1 MSSNATNSAAAED
14 GQGGGK
20 SVLPSAATYAATT
33 RSRSASVSSISAAAL
48 SKSATSQVSTA
59 STLAPPS
66 SDTSLTT
73 APPLDT
79 PSLHLPPP
87 LTAAAQMAA
96 SPAKSWLHV
105 ETAILPYGKTVLG
118 WTAAPDP
125 SSLLKDGCL
134 LQANADV
141 STANPTVT
149 SRSRSSSATS
159 QALPDSKLASPS
171 SITTTAPP
179 PSLATTY
186 FHLPPPSQGAAQVAV
201 PQVAAASTTMTLL
214 QVEMAILPYG
224 NTASTTFAL
233 PSTDAPLSSDLASL
247 ASLPMPPLP
256 QQRTPPKLE
265 RISKVL
271 TCNPYVAHK
280 AAQLYESDALHSDAF
295 SLHLLSKLGS

>member
-1 MSSNATNSAAAED
+1 MSSNASTSAAAED

-20 SVLPSAATYAATT
+20 LVLPSAATYAATT
-33 RSRSASVSSISAAAL
+33 RSRSASVSSISAATL

-66 SDTSLTT
+66 FDTSLTT
-73 APPLDT
+73 APPLA
-79 PSLHLPPP
+79 SSAPP
-87 LTAAAQMAA
+87 LTAAAQVAA
-96 SPAKSWLHV
+96 NPAISWLHV
-105 ETAILPYGKTVLG
+105 QTAILPHGTTVLG
-118 WTAAPDP
+118 WTAAPNA
-125 SSLLKDGCL
+125 SSLLKDGRL
-134 LQANADV
+134 LQAIADV

-159 QALPDSKLASPS
+159 QALPASTLASPS
-171 SITTTAPP
+171 SNTTTAPP
-179 PSLATTY
+179 PPLATTS

-201 PQVAAASTTMTLL
+201 PQVAASTTMTWL

-256 QQRTPPKLE
+256 QQRTPPKLGAL
-265 RISKVL
+265 RRSSLATHMWPTRLHNFTKVMRSTLTHSVSISS
-271 TCNPYVAHK
+271 PYSV
-280 AAQLYESDALHSDAF
+280 HS
-295 SLHLLSKLGS
+295 L